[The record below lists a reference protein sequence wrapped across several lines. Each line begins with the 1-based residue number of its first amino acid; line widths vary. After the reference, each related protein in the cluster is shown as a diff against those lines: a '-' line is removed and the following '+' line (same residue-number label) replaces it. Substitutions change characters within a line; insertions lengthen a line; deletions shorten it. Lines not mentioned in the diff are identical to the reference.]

1 MFFCIRIHKGLACF
15 FIRNIN
21 LTKKKG
27 DREILKKRI
36 YVDVVI
42 LLNRN

>member
-1 MFFCIRIHKGLACF
+1 MFLYKDYQFNK
-15 FIRNIN
+15 
-21 LTKKKG
+21 KKKG

>member
-1 MFFCIRIHKGLACF
+1 MFLYNEYQF
-15 FIRNIN
+15 N
-21 LTKKKG
+21 KKKG

>member
-1 MFFCIRIHKGLACF
+1 MSLNNEYQF
-15 FIRNIN
+15 N
-21 LTKKKG
+21 KKKG